1 MRWLLLGALMIAGCD
16 GPPTAAN
23 ADMLAKADAEEVA
36 VIKAQGYHAKYG
48 GDDARQLVLDRDGT
62 GYLGGLPVRCGTL
75 KAKAGAQP
83 GLIVR
88 AMRVGQSN
96 LVDGEVGRLPG
107 VYDELWRRAG
117 C

>member
-1 MRWLLLGALMIAGCD
+1 MRWLLLGALVIAGCD
-16 GPPTAAN
+16 SAPSAN

-83 GLIVR
+83 GLTVR

-107 VYDELWRRAG
+107 VYDELWLRAG